1 MQPAGNK
8 DARNKI
14 VRDGWSRS
22 LTAKPANLMSPELG
36 TLVTLG
42 NLEDDFAAVSQA
54 DWVLE
59 AVVENLKV
67 KQELMRR
74 IDAARNPH
82 SIISTNTSGIPI
94 RAISEGRS
102 DEFKRHFVGTH
113 FFNPPRYLKL
123 LEVIPGAET
132 DKEVVEFITR
142 FGEQRLG
149 KGVVICKDTP
159 NFIGNRVFF
168 GTATFGINYILEHGY
183 SVDEVDALT
192 GPLIGRPKTATFR
205 LADLVGIDVWEHV
218 GNNLGPAIPHDALGQ
233 QYLAA
238 EKPKALLHG
247 MTERNW
253 LGNKTKVGFY
263 KEMRKDGGS
272 KEFWPLDLATMQ
284 HIPPTK
290 PRFESVGKAKD
301 TEALGER
308 LEIMLAEKDRAAE
321 LVRAL
326 TFQSLQYA
334 SSLLPEVADTPKPVD
349 DAVRWGFGH
358 EAGPFELWDM
368 LGVRETAGQM
378 KAAGY
383 PPAAWVDTM
392 LQSNLESFYEYQD
405 GIKCAAYDVNQNK
418 YVDRARQAAAVTL
431 KGTKVISRNA
441 GATLHD
447 MGDGVACVEFH
458 TKVNALDDDIFS
470 MIETGLDRAQQDF
483 DALVI
488 GNEASDFCAGGANIF
503 MVVVAAQQG
512 MWDTLDSAA
521 RKLQNLN
528 MRMRYFP
535 KPVVVAPFGRVL
547 GGGCEIV
554 LHGSRV
560 VAAAETYIGLVELG
574 AGIIPAGG
582 GTKEILRR
590 MVSPAMRTENAD
602 VLPFLQRAFLQI
614 GQAKVSTS
622 AAEARQMAILRDP
635 DRVVMNGDY
644 LLAEAKREA
653 LHMAASGYQAPAPEP
668 VYAAGRDMLA
678 ALRVGSFM
686 FKEGGYISEYDRHLA
701 GKLAYVMCGG
711 ELTRP
716 QWVSEQYVLDL
727 EREAFL
733 SLCGEEKTQARMWS
747 LLQSGKPLRN

>member
-1 MQPAGNK
+1 M
-8 DARNKI
+8 
-14 VRDGWSRS
+14 
-22 LTAKPANLMSPELG
+22 
-36 TLVTLG
+36 
-42 NLEDDFAAVSQA
+42 
-54 DWVLE
+54 
-59 AVVENLKV
+59 
-67 KQELMRR
+67 
-74 IDAARNPH
+74 
-82 SIISTNTSGIPI
+82 
-94 RAISEGRS
+94 
-102 DEFKRHFVGTH
+102 
-113 FFNPPRYLKL
+113 
-123 LEVIPGAET
+123 
-132 DKEVVEFITR
+132 
-142 FGEQRLG
+142 
-149 KGVVICKDTP
+149 ICKDTP

-218 GNNLGPAIPHDALGQ
+218 GNNLGPAIPHDVLGQ

-308 LEIMLAEKDRAAE
+308 LKIMLAEKDRAAE

-392 LQSNLESFYEYQD
+392 LQSNLETFYEYQD

-418 YVDRARQAAAVTL
+418 YVDLARQAAAVTL
-431 KGTKVISRNA
+431 KGTKVMSRNA

-470 MIETGLDRAQQDF
+470 MIETGLDRVQQDF

-547 GGGCEIV
+547 GGGV
-554 LHGSRV
+554 RDRAARLARGGGGRDLHWAG
-560 VAAAETYIGLVELG
+560 G
-574 AGIIPAGG
+574 AGRGHHPCRRGNQGNPAQDGEPGDADGECRCASVPAARVPADRAGQSIHVGGGGPADGDPEGSGPGGDERRLFAGG
-582 GTKEILRR
+582 GQARGAPHGSIGL
-590 MVSPAMRTENAD
+590 SGA
-602 VLPFLQRAFLQI
+602 RA
-614 GQAKVSTS
+614 GAGVRGRARYAGS
-622 AAEARQMAILRDP
+622 AARGQLHVQRG
-635 DRVVMNGDY
+635 RV
-644 LLAEAKREA
+644 
-653 LHMAASGYQAPAPEP
+653 YQ
-668 VYAAGRDMLA
+668 
-678 ALRVGSFM
+678 RV
-686 FKEGGYISEYDRHLA
+686 
-701 GKLAYVMCGG
+701 
-711 ELTRP
+711 
-716 QWVSEQYVLDL
+716 
-727 EREAFL
+727 
-733 SLCGEEKTQARMWS
+733 
-747 LLQSGKPLRN
+747 

>member
-1 MQPAGNK
+1 
-8 DARNKI
+8 
-14 VRDGWSRS
+14 
-22 LTAKPANLMSPELG
+22 
-36 TLVTLG
+36 
-42 NLEDDFAAVSQA
+42 
-54 DWVLE
+54 
-59 AVVENLKV
+59 
-67 KQELMRR
+67 
-74 IDAARNPH
+74 
-82 SIISTNTSGIPI
+82 
-94 RAISEGRS
+94 
-102 DEFKRHFVGTH
+102 
-113 FFNPPRYLKL
+113 
-123 LEVIPGAET
+123 
-132 DKEVVEFITR
+132 
-142 FGEQRLG
+142 
-149 KGVVICKDTP
+149 
-159 NFIGNRVFF
+159 
-168 GTATFGINYILEHGY
+168 
-183 SVDEVDALT
+183 
-192 GPLIGRPKTATFR
+192 
-205 LADLVGIDVWEHV
+205 
-218 GNNLGPAIPHDALGQ
+218 
-233 QYLAA
+233 
-238 EKPKALLHG
+238 
-247 MTERNW
+247 
-253 LGNKTKVGFY
+253 
-263 KEMRKDGGS
+263 
-272 KEFWPLDLATMQ
+272 
-284 HIPPTK
+284 
-290 PRFESVGKAKD
+290 
-301 TEALGER
+301 
-308 LEIMLAEKDRAAE
+308 
-321 LVRAL
+321 
-326 TFQSLQYA
+326 
-334 SSLLPEVADTPKPVD
+334 
-349 DAVRWGFGH
+349 
-358 EAGPFELWDM
+358 
-368 LGVRETAGQM
+368 
-378 KAAGY
+378 
-383 PPAAWVDTM
+383 
-392 LQSNLESFYEYQD
+392 
-405 GIKCAAYDVNQNK
+405 
-418 YVDRARQAAAVTL
+418 
-431 KGTKVISRNA
+431 
-441 GATLHD
+441 
-447 MGDGVACVEFH
+447 
-458 TKVNALDDDIFS
+458 
-470 MIETGLDRAQQDF
+470 
-483 DALVI
+483 
-488 GNEASDFCAGGANIF
+488 

-686 FKEGGYISEYDRHLA
+686 FKEGGYISEYDQHLA